1 MHVYSHR
8 RPFRAGAVPAFID
21 GLDRFIDGLYSKI
34 KQIKANVT
42 LSLRLVSGRTELR
55 WLT

>member
-8 RPFRAGAVPAFID
+8 RPVRAGAVPAFID
-21 GLDRFIDGLYSKI
+21 GLDRFINGLYSKI